1 MWLWP
6 QVNHTLQFWRALA
19 RMRPRDNV
27 EHEED
32 LQKAVDGVCPY
43 GCITPGYDDDGNQD
57 KLSHEY
63 YPFPPPVSLD
73 FEAFEEDTELVLTR
87 QICVLARRPLFA

>member
-1 MWLWP
+1 M
-6 QVNHTLQFWRALA
+6 
-19 RMRPRDNV
+19 

-32 LQKAVDGVCPY
+32 LQKQLTVCPY

-73 FEAFEEDTELVLTR
+73 FEAFEEDTELVLNADR
-87 QICVLARRPLFA
+87 FVFSRDVLSLRELQ